1 MIDVPTEDFEVSER
15 GIMLGGNKVVPWH
28 RVIRYTRETT
38 QEVDE
43 AFRMHAEMRIW
54 LDDGTDE
61 GEIVK
66 VRADRFE
73 QGQWTVD
80 LLLEKALNVEAGI
93 FHVTKSRPV
102 GAVLEFERLPAP
114 VEAPPPRLTRPSAGL
129 GSGLLQHVRRVD
141 IAFIAVGTPRSS
153 PSAG

>member
-1 MIDVPTEDFEVSER
+1 MPGHPAEGTLAGMSAPAGNVFRVHLAAPGGRTDVLDVPTEDFEVSER

-38 QEVDE
+38 QELDE

-61 GEIVK
+61 GETLK

-80 LLLEKALNVEAGI
+80 LLVEKALNVEAGI
-93 FHVTKSRPV
+93 FHVTKIHVPWSR
-102 GAVLEFERLPAP
+102 VLEFERLPAP
-114 VEAPPPRLTRPSAGL
+114 VEAPARP
-129 GSGLLQHVRRVD
+129 D
-141 IAFIAVGTPRSS
+141 
-153 PSAG
+153 

>member
-1 MIDVPTEDFEVSER
+1 MPGHPAESTLAGMSAPAGNVFRVHLADPSGRTDVIDVPTEDFEVSER

-54 LDDGTDE
+54 LDDGTDD
-61 GEIVK
+61 GEILK

-93 FHVTKSRPV
+93 FHVTKIHVPWAR
-102 GAVLEFERLPAP
+102 VLEFERLAAP
-114 VEAPPPRLTRPSAGL
+114 VEAPARP
-129 GSGLLQHVRRVD
+129 D
-141 IAFIAVGTPRSS
+141 
-153 PSAG
+153 

>member
-1 MIDVPTEDFEVSER
+1 MSAPAGNVFRVYLADPGGRTDVLDVPTEDFEVSER

-38 QEVDE
+38 QELDE

-61 GEIVK
+61 GETLK

-80 LLLEKALNVEAGI
+80 LLVEKALNVEAGI
-93 FHVTKSRPV
+93 FHVTKIHVPWSR
-102 GAVLEFERLPAP
+102 VLEFERLPAP
-114 VEAPPPRLTRPSAGL
+114 VEAPARP
-129 GSGLLQHVRRVD
+129 D
-141 IAFIAVGTPRSS
+141 
-153 PSAG
+153 

>member
-1 MIDVPTEDFEVSER
+1 MSAPAGSVFRVYLADPGGRTDVIDVPTEDFEVSER

-80 LLLEKALNVEAGI
+80 LLLE
-93 FHVTKSRPV
+93 RP
-102 GAVLEFERLPAP
+102 
-114 VEAPPPRLTRPSAGL
+114 
-129 GSGLLQHVRRVD
+129 
-141 IAFIAVGTPRSS
+141 
-153 PSAG
+153 

>member
-1 MIDVPTEDFEVSER
+1 MPGHPAGGTLAGMSAPAGNVFRVYLADPGGRTDVIDVPTEDFEVSER

-38 QEVDE
+38 QELDE

-61 GEIVK
+61 GETLK

-80 LLLEKALNVEAGI
+80 LLIEKALNVEAAI
-93 FHVTKSRPV
+93 FHVTKIHVPWAR
-102 GAVLEFERLPAP
+102 VLEFERLPAP
-114 VEAPPPRLTRPSAGL
+114 VEAPARP
-129 GSGLLQHVRRVD
+129 D
-141 IAFIAVGTPRSS
+141 
-153 PSAG
+153 